1 MHRLA
6 SAELRIHQSAR
17 AGFIRNVHRV
27 GPFLF
32 ATSTESPC
40 VKRCKLNKHRA
51 CIGCGRTI
59 DEITSWSCMTTDER
73 VRVQARLDTALLTRI
88 ESALD
93 NKTKPQGSLGFLER
107 IACRIAMIQRTDAPK
122 ITRARLLLF
131 AADHGVAVNGVS
143 AYPASVTAAM
153 VRTAA
158 AGGAAVSVL
167 TRAVAD
173 SWADIEIIDVGVAT
187 PLTDVSGV
195 VSQRVASGTRDFL
208 HDTAMTTLQCE
219 SAIRAGAEAV
229 ERAIA
234 LGADVIALGEMGI
247 GNTTSAA
254 AVLSALTGAPVSE
267 TVGRGTGID
276 EPTLAHKQAV
286 VECSV
291 ARHRA
296 VMHAAA
302 DGAVDAMAVLT
313 CVGGFELAAMAGAAI
328 AAAAARRV
336 VLVDG
341 FIATSAVL
349 AAAMI
354 DPSVL
359 DVIIFA
365 HRSAERGHERALES
379 FVALGLPEVY
389 ARPLLQLD
397 LRLGEGSGAALA
409 LPLLRAAACMLSE
422 MATFDSANVARA
434 TDAA

>member
-1 MHRLA
+1 
-6 SAELRIHQSAR
+6 
-17 AGFIRNVHRV
+17 
-27 GPFLF
+27 
-32 ATSTESPC
+32 
-40 VKRCKLNKHRA
+40 
-51 CIGCGRTI
+51 
-59 DEITSWSCMTTDER
+59 MTTDER
-73 VRVQARLDTALLTRI
+73 MRVQARLDTALLTRI

-93 NKTKPQGSLGFLER
+93 NKTKPRGSLGFLER
-107 IACRIAMIQRTDAPK
+107 IACRIAMIQRTETPT
-122 ITRARLLLF
+122 ISRARLLLF
-131 AADHGVAVNGVS
+131 AADHGVAANGVS
-143 AYPASVTAAM
+143 AYPVSVTAAM

-158 AGGAAVSVL
+158 AGGAAVCVL

-173 SWADIEIIDVGVAT
+173 SWADIEIVDVGVAT
-187 PLTDVSGV
+187 PLTDLPGV
-195 VSQRVASGTRDFL
+195 VSQRVANGTRDFL
-208 HDTAMTTLQCE
+208 HDSAMTTVQCE
-219 SAIRAGAEAV
+219 SAMRAGAEAAD
-229 ERAIA
+229 RAIA

-267 TVGRGTGID
+267 TVGRGTGVD
-276 EPTLAHKQAV
+276 DPTLAHKQAV

-296 VMHAAA
+296 VTHAAA
-302 DGAVDAMAVLT
+302 DGAVNAMAVLT
-313 CVGGFELAAMAGAAI
+313 CMGGFELAAMAGAAI
-328 AAAAARRV
+328 AAAAERRV

-354 DPSVL
+354 DPRVL
-359 DVIIFA
+359 DVVIFA
-365 HRSAERGHERALES
+365 HRSAERGYERALES
-379 FVALGLPEVY
+379 FVAVGLPAAY

-434 TDAA
+434 IDVA